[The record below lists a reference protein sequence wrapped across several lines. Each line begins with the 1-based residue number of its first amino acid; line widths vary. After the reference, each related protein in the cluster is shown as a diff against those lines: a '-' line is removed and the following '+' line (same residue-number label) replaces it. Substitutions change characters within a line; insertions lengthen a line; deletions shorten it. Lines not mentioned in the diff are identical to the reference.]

1 MSENPYS
8 QPETD
13 VAPASGGELHPGES
27 RSRPIG
33 HGWSWIRQA
42 WSLFSPAWGQW
53 ILALLLFMIIMMAL
67 QFIPFI
73 GGLAGALLGPV
84 FGAGVLSIAHRARE
98 GGGVEIADLFAGF
111 RERTGSLVGLGAI
124 NLLVTL
130 IIFAV
135 MAGVMFTTMDMSGMA
150 EMDANN
156 DEAMAEVVQTM
167 VGSGAA
173 LAPLIMLA
181 LLIPWM
187 AAYWFAVP
195 LIFFGG
201 TGIGTALKS
210 SLVACLRN
218 ILPLL
223 WYSIIAFVLI
233 ILASIPF
240 FLGWLVVMPLFAIA
254 YYTMFRDIFS
264 EA

>member
-8 QPETD
+8 QPETE
-13 VAPASGGELHPGES
+13 VTPATGAELQPGAA
-27 RSRPIG
+27 RGRPIG
-33 HGWSWIRQA
+33 HGWSWISQA
-42 WSLFSPAWGQW
+42 WSLFTPAWGQW

-73 GGLAGALLGPV
+73 GGLAGPLLGPV
-84 FGAGVLSIAHRARE
+84 FGAGVLYMAHRARE
-98 GGGVEIADLFAGF
+98 GGGVEIADLFVGF
-111 RERTGSLVGLGAI
+111 RERTGSLVGLGAV
-124 NLLVTL
+124 NLVVT
-130 IIFAV
+130 IVMFAV
-135 MAGVMFTTMDMSGMA
+135 MAGVLFATMDTAALSDL
-150 EMDANN
+150 EPNN
-156 DEAMAEVVQTM
+156 EEAMAEAM
-167 VGSGAA
+167 MSLFSSGAL
-173 LAPLIMLA
+173 LAPLIFMA

-195 LIFFGG
+195 LIFFGE

-210 SLVACLRN
+210 SLMACLRN

-223 WYSIIAFVLI
+223 WYSIIAFVLM

-240 FLGWLVVMPLFAIA
+240 FLGWLVLMPLLAIA
-254 YYTMFRDIFS
+254 YYVMFRDIFS